1 MGSKNG
7 DVEPQ
12 SNFFFL
18 SYLLSLQIIFISF
31 AVAADSRTEDAA
43 SARRRLVFKKKKKKK
58 ESKLTVTLI

>member
-12 SNFFFL
+12 SIIYFFL
-18 SYLLSLQIIFISF
+18 SYLLALQIIFISF

-43 SARRRLVFKKKKKKK
+43 SARRRLVFIKKNK
-58 ESKLTVTLI
+58 